1 MIDIKDKSN
10 CCGCYS
16 CYNICP
22 KKAIEMVEDEKGFKY
37 PKIDKEKCINCGLC
51 KKVCPIINNKN
62 FEKEVKA
69 YACFN
74 KNLETRMNS
83 SSGGIFSLIA
93 NYILDLNGI
102 VFGAQFDKEYN
113 VVHSYIENQKDLYKF
128 QCSKYVQSD
137 IGDTYKKAKE
147 FLDNDKY
154 VLFTGTPCQIEGLY
168 KFLRRDYDKLYTQDF
183 ICHGVPSP
191 RVWRKYLK
199 ETNCKYNEQPQNISF
214 RSKDNSWQDFELKI
228 QYKNNVYRNTQ
239 GKDTYLR
246 AFLNDICL
254 RESCYKC
261 NFKKKNRVSDFT
273 LADFWG
279 IDNIDKSM
287 NDDKGISLVVV
298 NSNKGK
304 ELFEKLKENLEYKE
318 VNFDDAIK
326 YNMNMV
332 SSVKMNKNREKFFND
347 LDKND
352 LDSLVNKYFK
362 KKNIFRKIIGEIKRI
377 LGKVK
382 RIVKK
387 IIKK

>member
-1 MIDIKDKSN
+1 MIDFKDKSN

-37 PKIDKEKCINCGLC
+37 PKIDKEKCIDCGLC
-51 KKVCPIINNKN
+51 EKVCPIINNKN
-62 FEKEVKA
+62 VEKEVKA

-137 IGDTYKKAKE
+137 VGDTYKKAKE

-199 ETNCKYNEQPQNISF
+199 EKNNMYNSQPKNISF

-228 QYKNNVYRNTQ
+228 QYENNVYRNTQ

-254 RESCYKC
+254 RDSCYQC
-261 NFKKKNRVSDFT
+261 NFKKKNRLSDFT

-318 VNFDDAIK
+318 VNFDVAIK
-326 YNMNMV
+326 YNMNMI
-332 SSVKMNKNREKFFND
+332 SSVKMNKNSEKFFND

-352 LDSLVNKYFK
+352 LDSLVKKYIK
-362 KKNIFRKIIGEIKRI
+362 KKSILRRI

>member
-1 MIDIKDKSN
+1 MIDIKDKTN
-10 CCGCYS
+10 CCGCWA
-16 CYNICP
+16 CANICP
-22 KKAIEMVEDEKGFKY
+22 KDAIIMVEDEKGFKY

-51 KKVCPIINNKN
+51 EKVCPIINNKSV
-62 FEKEVKA
+62 KREVKA

-102 VFGAQFDKEYN
+102 VFGAQFDKEFN
-113 VVHSYIENQKDLYKF
+113 VVHSYIDNKKDLYKF
-128 QCSKYVQSD
+128 QCSKYVQSE
-137 IGDTYKKAKE
+137 IGDTYRKAKE
-147 FLDNDKY
+147 LLDNDKY

-168 KFLRRDYDKLYTQDF
+168 KFLRKDYDKLYTQDF

-191 RVWRKYLK
+191 KVWRKYLK
-199 ETNCKYNEQPQNISF
+199 ETNNKYSTQPKEISF

-246 AFLNDICL
+246 AFLTDICL
-254 RESCYKC
+254 RDSCYKC
-261 NFKKKNRVSDFT
+261 NFKKKNRVSDIT

-287 NDDKGISLVVV
+287 NDDKGTSLVVV
-298 NSNKGK
+298 NSDKGK
-304 ELFEKLKENLEYKE
+304 ELFEKLKDNMEYKE
-318 VNFDDAIK
+318 VNLDDAIK

-332 SSVKMNKNREKFFND
+332 TSVKMNKNREKFFNE
-347 LDKND
+347 LDKKD
-352 LDSLVNKYFK
+352 LDSLVKKYIK
-362 KKNIFRKIIGEIKRI
+362 KRSIVRRV
-377 LGKVK
+377 LGKAK

-387 IIKK
+387 ILKK

>member
-1 MIDIKDKSN
+1 MIKIENKEN
-10 CCGCYS
+10 CCGCWA
-16 CYNICP
+16 CVNICP
-22 KKAIEMVEDEKGFKY
+22 KDAITMVEDEKGFKY
-37 PKIDKEKCINCGLC
+37 PKIDKEKCIDCGLC
-51 KKVCPIINNKN
+51 EKVCPIINNKN
-62 FEKEVKA
+62 VEKEVKA

-137 IGDTYKKAKE
+137 VGDTYKKAKE

-199 ETNCKYNEQPQNISF
+199 ETNNMYNSQPKNISF

-228 QYKNNVYRNTQ
+228 QYENNVYRNTQ

-254 RESCYKC
+254 RDSCYQC
-261 NFKKKNRVSDFT
+261 NFKKKNRLSDFT

-352 LDSLVNKYFK
+352 LDSLVKKYIK
-362 KKNIFRKIIGEIKRI
+362 KKSILRRI

>member
-1 MIDIKDKSN
+1 MIKIENKEN
-10 CCGCYS
+10 CCGCWA
-16 CYNICP
+16 CANICP
-22 KKAIEMVEDEKGFKY
+22 KDAITMVEDEKGFKY

-51 KKVCPIINNKN
+51 EKVCPIINNKSV
-62 FEKEVKA
+62 KREVKA

-102 VFGAQFDKEYN
+102 VFGAQFDKEFN
-113 VVHSYIENQKDLYKF
+113 VVHSYIDNKKDLYKF
-128 QCSKYVQSD
+128 QCSKYVQSE
-137 IGDTYKKAKE
+137 IGDTYRKAKE
-147 FLDNDKY
+147 LLDNDKY

-168 KFLRRDYDKLYTQDF
+168 KFLRKDYDKLYTQDF

-199 ETNCKYNEQPQNISF
+199 ETNNKYSAQPKKISF

-254 RESCYKC
+254 RDSCYKC
-261 NFKKKNRVSDFT
+261 NFKKKNRVSDIT

-287 NDDKGISLVVV
+287 NDDKGTSLVVV
-298 NSNKGK
+298 NSDKGK
-304 ELFEKLKENLEYKE
+304 ELFEKLKDNMEYKE
-318 VNFDDAIK
+318 VNLDDAIK
-326 YNMNMV
+326 YNMNMIT
-332 SSVKMNKNREKFFND
+332 SVKMNKNREKFFNE
-347 LDKND
+347 LDETD
-352 LDSLVNKYFK
+352 LDSLVKKYIK
-362 KKNIFRKIIGEIKRI
+362 KRSIVRRV
-377 LGKVK
+377 LGKAK

-387 IIKK
+387 ILRK